1 MIDRRWAYQRPWSD
15 ANGGNESEVT
25 VHPRGDTVGLLGG
38 GSRGHKQQKGGEMCR
53 PCSTYARVSWP
64 GSGGR
69 QCNVY
74 LSSLLIECFFFI
86 LVKMERAGNAWRARR
101 ASRTSEKRQRYM
113 VWNQKSCIGSGNKIH
128 VKGCLSRK
136 DRKHTLGYAF
146 SLPSYLYILIYIR
159 QSYISIYIQNVYIMY
174 ASEMSHTY
182 TYM

>member
-1 MIDRRWAYQRPWSD
+1 M
-15 ANGGNESEVT
+15 
-25 VHPRGDTVGLLGG
+25 LGG
-38 GSRGHKQQKGGEMCR
+38 GSGGHKQQKGGEMCR

-146 SLPSYLYILIYIR
+146 SIFLNPRGVLMPHRAGCWLSRIPLPPFARLPGWQLL
-159 QSYISIYIQNVYIMY
+159 
-174 ASEMSHTY
+174 SESPHHCAFEQIIV
-182 TYM
+182 